1 MMKNLEKTI
10 SAETQKRYEEKLE
23 QMNEP
28 VKKKAPVLRRK
39 TVQKKDTQSPHGSVD
54 PKEARRE
61 AARLQAIEQRE

>member
-1 MMKNLEKTI
+1 MKMMKNLEKTI

-39 TVQKKDTQSPHGSVD
+39 TVQKKDT
-54 PKEARRE
+54 
-61 AARLQAIEQRE
+61 